1 MSKQLAPHQAH
12 LFLKRHQSVPLVEA
26 MRQIHTNNKSAF
38 DAASTLCTACGVPF
52 DAQYFDVSSVLPK
65 PSPGETA
72 PLAEFKLPPQYCGV
86 LEYFAQFTDAY
97 AGNNSL
103 IETPDVEWTILAD
116 GSPLFP
122 YLSLRHIVNP
132 WGNGAFPVAVRLPE
146 SVTIKFIARGVSG
159 VTPSTITKVGG
170 RLLGRFWYNATHGD
184 AIRQRF

>member
-1 MSKQLAPHQAH
+1 
-12 LFLKRHQSVPLVEA
+12 
-26 MRQIHTNNKSAF
+26 MRQIYKNTKSAF
-38 DAASTLCTACGVPF
+38 DAATTLCTTCGVPL
-52 DAQYFDVSSVLPK
+52 DAQYFDVSNVSPK

-72 PLAEFKLPPQYCGV
+72 SLAEVKLPPQYCGV

-97 AGNNSL
+97 ARDNSL

-146 SVTIKFIARGVSG
+146 GTTIKFIARGVSG
-159 VTPSTITKVGG
+159 VTPSTITRVGG
-170 RLLGRFWYNATHGD
+170 RLLGRYWYNATHGD